1 MTKKKVL
8 RMTLPSCHCEE
19 PQATWQSLKRM
30 CDCFVPILS
39 GLATTFCLSL
49 FCDIVSDSDQD
60 IKLGTKLNQGTRWKI
75 LPSVPDEYLN
85 ASDLPPLVAQ
95 VLYNRGVKPEE
106 IEPFLAVDHR
116 LEGNPF
122 LLPDI
127 SKAVSRIYKAVLS
140 REKVA
145 IYGDFD
151 VDGVSATVILVEGL
165 SRLGAEV
172 IFHIPDRFSEGHGL
186 NVSALEKLHAQGANL
201 VITVDCGVTDLTEVK
216 QAQEMEMDVII
227 TDHHIPLESLPR
239 AVAVVDPKRK
249 ESVYPYP
256 DLAGA
261 GVAFKLLQALFHRD
275 NKEKWLAR
283 FLDLVALATVTDLAP
298 MVGENRYLVKAGL
311 RELNNSSRVG
321 IQEMVKLAGLKM
333 GELDSRDISWVLGPR
348 LNATGRMN
356 NASTSYQ
363 LLTTQSPEEARLL
376 ALELEKKNVE
386 RQKLTTEV
394 LSRARE
400 KLATKLHL
408 PLLIESDESYSIGVI
423 GLVAG
428 KLVDE
433 FYKPVIIISLGSE
446 LCQGSCRSIAE
457 FNIASALENCRDL
470 LTAFGG
476 HPLAAGFTVPRRNL
490 AQLEERL
497 ISLAMDQLGH
507 LDLRP
512 EIVIDAE
519 LPLTVLAGDTFNLI
533 QRLSPFGRGNPQPTF
548 LSRQVEVIEC
558 RNFGNRGEWLRLK
571 LRQGNV
577 TWQAVD
583 FESRRAKEEIPSHID
598 IVYNLE
604 KSRWNGEEVLGLNL
618 RDFAPAQPR

>member
-1 MTKKKVL
+1 
-8 RMTLPSCHCEE
+8 MTLPSCHCEE
-19 PQATWQSLKRM
+19 PQATWQSVKRM

-49 FCDIVSDSDQD
+49 ICDIVSDSDQD
-60 IKLGTKLNQGTRWKI
+60 IKLGTKLNQGTRWKV

-151 VDGVSATVILVEGL
+151 VDGVTATVILVEGL
-165 SRLGAEV
+165 SRLGAAV

-216 QAQEMEMDVII
+216 QAQEMGMDVII

-376 ALELEKKNVE
+376 ALELEEKNVE

-408 PLLIESDESYSIGVI
+408 PLLIESNESYSIGVI

-428 KLVDE
+428 KLVDK

-497 ISLAMDQLGH
+497 ISLAEDQLGH
-507 LDLRP
+507 LELRP

-548 LSRQVEVIEC
+548 FSRQVEVIEC
-558 RNFGNRGEWLRLK
+558 RNFGKRGEWLRLK